1 MGRSYSREQQLAMLA
16 DMTAMFTL
24 ALARDDAELDR
35 YVADL
40 GYPREDVEFL
50 LRSAVML
57 YAEAFARLGQEQGF
71 DPVTVSR
78 EIALQESCE
87 RWGVAAAD

>member
-1 MGRSYSREQQLAMLA
+1 MLG

-40 GYPREDVEFL
+40 GCPREDIEFL
-50 LRSAVML
+50 LRSAVTL

-71 DPVTVSR
+71 DPVNVSR
-78 EIALQESCE
+78 RIALQESCE
-87 RWGVAAAD
+87 RWGVTTAD